1 MGLVSSIEGAAFPA
15 VATGMA
21 AEIMALQRQFDASQF
36 WPPEVMRAVQW
47 RQLRLLV
54 AHAARQ
60 VPFHARRLRAAGID
74 PETFTEA
81 DWRRLPV
88 LTRRDLQ
95 ARGDAL
101 QARVVPKSH
110 GATTTVSS
118 GGSSG
123 VPVRVR
129 KTALDNLLWN
139 AMHVRDEIWNRPDPA
154 GTIVRIRGTSPALT
168 PEQQA
173 LTFSTGLCLPDWGPP
188 TSLLWQ
194 TGPIWLL
201 NDHVPIAAQAA
212 FLREKQADYLFTFPS
227 NLRLLLAHFRETGE
241 RPPALR
247 SVWTMSEVVDET
259 MRAQC
264 REVFGCRIVHNY
276 SSAEAGYM
284 ALQCP
289 DGDHFHVMSETLLLE
304 VLRPDGTPCTPG
316 EIGRVVLT
324 PLHNFAMPLLR
335 YEIGDEAEM
344 GGPCACGRGLPVL
357 RRIVGRMYDYLVL
370 PSGRRQRVDTG
381 FLRIAAIPAVRE
393 FQVVQRSLERGEILM
408 VLSRPLTA
416 AETAEIHQ
424 VLREKVSS
432 ELRFD
437 IVVLD
442 SIPRTVAGK
451 LRIFVSD
458 LAER

>member
-1 MGLVSSIEGAAFPA
+1 MGLVSSIEGATFPA

-36 WPPEVMRAVQW
+36 WPPEVMRAAQW

-54 AHAARQ
+54 AHAVRQ
-60 VPFHARRLRAAGID
+60 VPFHARRLRAARID

-110 GATTTVSS
+110 GGITTSSS

-129 KTALDNLLWN
+129 KTALDNLMWN

-154 GTIVRIRGTSPALT
+154 GTIVRIRGTSPVLT

-173 LTFSTGLCLPDWGPP
+173 LTFSAGLCLPDWGPP
-188 TSLLWQ
+188 TSLLWR

-201 NDHVPIAAQAA
+201 NDHVPIPQQAA
-212 FLREKQADYLFTFPS
+212 FLQEKQPDYLFTFPS
-227 NLRLLLAHFRETGE
+227 NLRLLMAHFRETGAHL
-241 RPPALR
+241 PLLR
-247 SVWTMSEVVDET
+247 SVWTLSEVVDDT
-259 MRAQC
+259 LRALC
-264 REVFGCRIVHNY
+264 RDIFGCRIVHNY
-276 SSAEAGYM
+276 TSAEAGYM

-289 DGDHFHVMSETLLLE
+289 DTEHFHVMSETLLLE
-304 VLRPDGTPCTPG
+304 VLRPDGTPCIPG

-335 YEIGDEAEM
+335 YEIGDEAEL
-344 GGPCACGRGLPVL
+344 GGPCQCGRGLPVL
-357 RRIVGRMYDYLVL
+357 RRIVGRLYDYLML
-370 PSGRRQRVDTG
+370 PNGRKQRVDTG
-381 FLRIAAIPAVRE
+381 FLEIAAMPAVRE
-393 FQVVQRSLERGEILM
+393 FQVVQRSLEHGEILM
-408 VLSRPLTA
+408 VLSRPLAA
-416 AETAEIHQ
+416 AEKADIHRI
-424 VLREKVSS
+424 LREKVSP

-437 IVVLD
+437 IVVRD
-442 SIPRTVAGK
+442 AIPRTAAGK